1 MGFYDRFKAPDLND
15 GLTRFR
21 ETPGAV
27 LLDVREADEYA
38 AGHVPGSINLPL
50 SEIDTIETIFPDR
63 DIPVFAYCL
72 VGTRSRHAVSRM
84 RSMGYSQAE
93 SIGGIRSYSGE
104 LTY

>member
-1 MGFYDRFKAPDLND
+1 MGFFDRFKAPDLND

-84 RSMGYSQAE
+84 RSTGYSQAE
-93 SIGGIRSYSGE
+93 SIGGIRSYRGE

>member
-1 MGFYDRFKAPDLND
+1 MGFFDRFKAPDLND
-15 GLTRFR
+15 SLSRFR

-50 SEIDTIETIFPDR
+50 SEIDTIETVIPDR
-63 DIPVFAYCL
+63 STPLFAYCL
-72 VGTRSRHAVSRM
+72 VGSRSRQAVSRM

-93 SIGGIRSYSGE
+93 SIGGIRSYRGE